1 LKQKD
6 ESPANARIA
15 CSELY
20 QRIKSDLMIFCKR
33 CTDKS
38 KLIRK
43 FYEAEDLLHDA
54 WIKFIRFI
62 KSFKFIDPYKSEAKD
77 KKRVIEY
84 FWKIIANKWSDI
96 VTEYLK
102 IKRKAKIEKPLSIT
116 EEDAINN
123 NLEMV
128 EPDVK
133 ITKDP
138 KNKGTYIVKYWGSKD
153 SIRLTSEVI
162 VTSFNKLNSK
172 KRDILWAYKDSF
184 PSPTPLEEYNRMGNQ
199 YGVLNDS
206 IKRARKRAKQ
216 ELIKII
222 LGDSIDNK
230 LKYDNIK
237 ESNFH
242 ISINKK

>member
-1 LKQKD
+1 
-6 ESPANARIA
+6 
-15 CSELY
+15 
-20 QRIKSDLMIFCKR
+20 M
-33 CTDKS
+33 
-38 KLIRK
+38 
-43 FYEAEDLLHDA
+43 
-54 WIKFIRFI
+54 
-62 KSFKFIDPYKSEAKD
+62 
-77 KKRVIEY
+77 
-84 FWKIIANKWSDI
+84 
-96 VTEYLK
+96 TEYLK